1 MNRIFLT
8 LAWFALAMMAATL
21 IVGLAIED
29 LHTDH
34 SPDMLRWATVH
45 RLMGIATALAVV
57 LVNSIVVTYFIG
69 TSRWCKEVC
78 ETYALEPDLIGRST
92 MLKRRTFPWAVM
104 GMLAVVGV
112 IALGGA
118 ADPATGLPNTLNW
131 VTPHLLG
138 ALAGFCFTGLVFHV
152 EWNRIEANR
161 LVIADVLE
169 RVREVRMARGLEV

>member
-21 IVGLAIED
+21 VVGLAIED

-69 TSRWCKEVC
+69 TGRWCKEVC
-78 ETYALEPDLIGRST
+78 ETYALQPDLIRRST
-92 MLKRRTFPWAVM
+92 MLKRRTFPWAV
-104 GMLAVVGV
+104 
-112 IALGGA
+112 LG
-118 ADPATGLPNTLNW
+118 
-131 VTPHLLG
+131 
-138 ALAGFCFTGLVFHV
+138 
-152 EWNRIEANR
+152 
-161 LVIADVLE
+161 
-169 RVREVRMARGLEV
+169 

>member
-1 MNRIFLT
+1 VNRIFLT

-21 IVGLAIED
+21 IVGLTIED

-78 ETYALEPDLIGRST
+78 ETYALESDLISRST
-92 MLKRRTFPWAVM
+92 MLKRRTFPWAVT

-118 ADPATGLPNTLNW
+118 
-131 VTPHLLG
+131 
-138 ALAGFCFTGLVFHV
+138 LAGFCFTGLVFLV